1 MQHSDS
7 DRAFED
13 WDAIAA
19 RVRQNQ
25 GQSETRLQ
33 ALLGAITLA
42 ASSAPRA
49 VALSREL
56 AQESTDQ
63 AVVWILGRS
72 ASDTWNASTPSV
84 RGELISHPRGWFAI
98 VLRGVTGVALASS
111 LGLLFAKLVLSYRC
125 PAEITIA
132 ANGVQTSLEIR
143 WRIEMLGR
151 TLREHA
157 VIVPVSE
164 LRSVGRE
171 VRYPFLGLYV
181 GLVAL
186 AVGSYFGIS
195 AVTDGLRVGSASLL
209 LMGLAVI
216 AAGLAL
222 DFVLWTFSS
231 GKPGSCRIS
240 LVPRRGRSF
249 CIGGMEVVAA
259 DELLTRLSKRQS
271 SG

>member
-7 DRAFED
+7 DRALED
-13 WDAIAA
+13 WDAIAV

-49 VALSREL
+49 LALSREL
-56 AQESTDQ
+56 AQESTDE
-63 AVVWILGRS
+63 AVVWILGRA
-72 ASDTWNASTPSV
+72 ASDKWNGSKPSV
-84 RGELISHPRGWFAI
+84 RGEMIDHPRGWFAI
-98 VLRGVTGVALASS
+98 AVRGVTGVALVSS
-111 LGLLFAKLVLSYRC
+111 LGVLFANLVLSYRR
-125 PAEITIA
+125 PAEITVA
-132 ANGVQTSLEIR
+132 ADGVQTSLQIR

-157 VIVPVSE
+157 LLLPLSE

-209 LMGLAVI
+209 LMGFAVM

-231 GKPGSCRIS
+231 SKPGSCRIS

-249 CIGGMEVVAA
+249 CIGGMDVVVA
-259 DELLTRLSKRQS
+259 DEILARLSKRQS